1 MDPSM
6 LIGFLIRDEADWGAW
21 KRGVTETVG
30 KPIIHV
36 AAHEP
41 TFSAAGEER
50 EGAIDE
56 VQAFDE
62 EEDEDEGLA

>member
-6 LIGFLIRDEADWGAW
+6 LIGFLIRDEADWEDW
-21 KRGVTETVG
+21 KKGVAETAG

-36 AAHEP
+36 AAREP
-41 TFSAAGEER
+41 TFAAAGEER

-56 VQAFDE
+56 VQAFDD
-62 EEDEDEGLA
+62 EEDEDLA